1 MVSSGSVSYVAW
13 LVCRLKDQRLS
24 GYPNPVRFR
33 LSAVLQLS
41 IHEKGLRGGLFIGKR
56 GLERLLSTAR
66 LCEW

>member
-13 LVCRLKDQRLS
+13 LVFVALRLS